1 MANENKIPEIIR
13 SSLENIRS
21 MVDANTVVGE
31 PIVTNPGTTIIPI
44 SKISVGIASGGVDYA
59 PKQEHAPARPQNFG
73 GGGGTGMSV
82 VPVGFLVVDNHG
94 DVEFINVGMKG
105 KPDPVD
111 QIADF
116 VERTPDIIAKIKDI
130 FSKEPKVDTE
140 L

>member
-13 SSLENIRS
+13 SSLESIRA
-21 MVDANTVVGE
+21 MVDANTVVGD
-31 PIVTNPGTTIIPI
+31 PIVTEPGTTIIPI

-59 PKQEHAPARPQNFG
+59 AKQETTSARAQNFG

-82 VPVGFLVVDNHG
+82 VPVGFLVVDRRG
-94 DVEFINVGMKG
+94 DVEFINVGQKG

-130 FSKEPKVDTE
+130 FSKDPKVETE
-140 L
+140 I

>member
-21 MVDANTVVGE
+21 MVDANTVVGD
-31 PIVTNPGTTIIPI
+31 PIVTDVGTTIIPI
-44 SKISVGIASGGVDYA
+44 SKISVGIASGGVDYND
-59 PKQEHAPARPQNFG
+59 KSERQKPQNFG
-73 GGGGTGMSV
+73 GGGGTGLSV
-82 VPVGFLVVDNHG
+82 SPAGFLVIDKNGQVD
-94 DVEFINVGMKG
+94 FINVGMKG

-130 FSKEPKVDTE
+130 FTSDKKENN
-140 L
+140 

>member
-1 MANENKIPEIIR
+1 MANEHKIPEIIR

-21 MVDANTVVGE
+21 MVDANTVVGD

-44 SKISVGIASGGVDYA
+44 SKISVGIASGGVDYNGN
-59 PKQEHAPARPQNFG
+59 QDSPARPQNFG

-82 VPVGFLVVDNHG
+82 VPVGFLVVDTRG
-94 DVEFINVGMKG
+94 EVDFINVGMKG

-130 FSKEPKVDTE
+130 FSKDPKIETE
-140 L
+140 I